1 MWTPRIWRRGADGG
15 GALLGRVFAG
25 VADGIHMEGGGRFA
39 GERIWGLRTRGFAG
53 ATAVLA
59 ARTAAGTAGAG
70 REAEHAMAERGSVD
84 AYSANI

>member
-1 MWTPRIWRRGADGG
+1 
-15 GALLGRVFAG
+15 LLGRVFAG

-70 REAEHAMAERGSVD
+70 RGIAGVARDGRTKYCGRLH
-84 AYSANI
+84 